1 MSIDLR
7 SVIAALAATGAA
19 SLTAPLHAHQLNPG
33 APLPLP
39 H

>member
-1 MSIDLR
+1 MSIDRR

-19 SLTAPLHAHQLNPG
+19 SLTAPLHANPLNPG
-33 APLPLP
+33 APLALP